1 VLRAGKL
8 SAHAHA
14 FIEALGCAH
23 RVTLLSLRKVRMKPI
38 DSTDP
43 NLEQSPQDDAVIGS
57 ALVVSLGVFA
67 VLGLIAAVA
76 VGLYFAAGVPAPLP
90 ALQPIAAA
98 AKRDADVAAL
108 PAVPLT
114 DATAEAGIA
123 FTHTSGAYGDKLL
136 PETMGGGVAAFDYDN
151 DGDADLLFVNSSN
164 WPWKRDDAAEPTLAL
179 YQNDGQ
185 GKFSDVTA
193 EAGLAISLYGMGV
206 AVGDYNG
213 DGWSDLFLTAVGP
226 NKLLKNEQGEFVDVT
241 AAAGVAGAD
250 DAWSTGC
257 TWLDYNRD
265 GRLDLFVCNYVK
277 WSREI
282 DVAQGFT
289 LTGNER
295 AYGPPLSF
303 EGTLCY
309 LYKNEGEGKFSD
321 VSEAAGI
328 QVYNRQQPEQ
338 KIPAGKSLGVVPFDL
353 DGDGWLDLVVANDTV
368 QNFVFHNRQDGT
380 FEEIGSQAGIA
391 FGSDGSARGAMGI
404 DVARPRNSP
413 AVAVVIGN
421 FANEPTSFFVS
432 QGDPQRMLF
441 TDESISNGLGPQTRL
456 ELKFGVFFFDYDLD
470 GRLDVLA
477 ANGHLEEEINKV
489 VPSQHYKQSP
499 QLFWNAG
506 AEQPTEFVRVPK
518 EKAGEGFSQ
527 PIVGRGA
534 AYADF
539 DGDGDLDIV
548 LTQVGGPARL
558 VRNDQKLG
566 HHWLR
571 VKLTG
576 QGTNPEAQGAIVRL
590 HAGGV
595 VQERCVS
602 PTHGYL
608 SQSELPVTFG
618 LGKSAEIERVE
629 ILWPD
634 GSKQE
639 IAAPKADQLLHISQ
653 PDEAAGDSPSAAAGK
668 S

>member
-1 VLRAGKL
+1 MT
-8 SAHAHA
+8 
-14 FIEALGCAH
+14 E
-23 RVTLLSLRKVRMKPI
+23 PI
-38 DSTDP
+38 PHPDDSP
-43 NLEQSPQDDAVIGS
+43 EQDDAVIGR
-57 ALVVSLGVFA
+57 ALVVSLAVFLVLGVIVAGVVGVYLFA
-67 VLGLIAAVA
+67 V
-76 VGLYFAAGVPAPLP
+76 VPP
-90 ALQPIAAA
+90 APIAADRA
-98 AKRDADVAAL
+98 GPALKRDASIGAV
-108 PAVPLT
+108 PSVPLT
-114 DATAEAGIA
+114 DVTAEAGIA
-123 FTHTSGAYGDKLL
+123 FTHTSGAYGEKLL
-136 PETMGGGVAAFDYDN
+136 PETMGGGVAVIDYDN
-151 DGDADLLFVNSSN
+151 DGDVDLLFVNSTT
-164 WPWKRDDAAEPTLAL
+164 WPWKRASGETVPTLAL
-179 YQNDGQ
+179 YANDGK
-185 GKFSDVTA
+185 GKFSDVTK
-193 EAGLAISLYGMGV
+193 EAGLEISLYGMGA
-206 AVGDYNG
+206 AVGDYDG
-213 DGWSDLFLTAVGP
+213 DGWSDLFLSAVGP
-226 NKLLKNEQGEFVDVT
+226 NRLLKNEQGTFVDVT

-277 WSREI
+277 WSREL
-282 DVAQGFT
+282 DVSQGFT

-309 LYKNEGEGKFSD
+309 LYKNDGEGKFSD
-321 VSEAAGI
+321 VSQAAGI
-328 QVYNRQQPEQ
+328 HVYNSQQPEK

-353 DGDGWLDLVVANDTV
+353 DGDGWLEIVVANDTV
-368 QNFVFHNRQDGT
+368 QNFVFHNQKDGT
-380 FEEIGSQAGIA
+380 FREIGHQAGMA
-391 FGSDGSARGAMGI
+391 FGPDGSARGAMGI

-432 QGDPQRMLF
+432 QGEGQLLF
-441 TDESISNGLGPQTRL
+441 EDQSVSNGLGPQTRL

-489 VPSQHYKQSP
+489 VPSQHYQQPP

-506 AEQPTEFVRVPK
+506 PKEATEFVKVPK
-518 EKAGEGFSQ
+518 DKVGEQFSR

-539 DGDGDLDIV
+539 DGDGDLDVV

-558 VRNDQKLG
+558 FRNDQALG

-571 VKLTG
+571 VKLKG
-576 QGTNPEAQGAIVRL
+576 RGTNPEAQGATVRL

-595 VQERCVS
+595 VQERVVS

-608 SQSELPVTFG
+608 SQSELTVTFG
-618 LGKSAEIERVE
+618 LGPSAAIDKLE
-629 ILWPD
+629 ILWP
-634 GSKQE
+634 GGATQE
-639 IAAPKADQLLHISQ
+639 IAAPQADQLLLISQ
-653 PDEAAGDSPSAAAGK
+653 PDEAQADSGK

>member
-1 VLRAGKL
+1 
-8 SAHAHA
+8 
-14 FIEALGCAH
+14 
-23 RVTLLSLRKVRMKPI
+23 MKP
-38 DSTDP
+38 TE
-43 NLEQSPQDDAVIGS
+43 NLPASADETPEQDDAVIGK
-57 ALVVSLGVFA
+57 ALILSLIVFLA
-67 VLGLIAAVA
+67 LGATVA
-76 VGLYFAAGVPAPLP
+76 GSIGLYFFTKSSPPPAPP
-90 ALQPIAAA
+90 TAFAGAG
-98 AKRDADVAAL
+98 KRVSDVAA
-108 PAVPLT
+108 VPQVELT
-114 DATAEAGIA
+114 DITAESGIA
-123 FTHTSGAYGDKLL
+123 FTQTSGAYGDKLL
-136 PETMGGGVAAFDYDN
+136 PETMGGGVALLDYDN
-151 DGDADLLFVNSSN
+151 DGDSDILFVNSTH
-164 WPWKRDDAAEPTLAL
+164 WPWKVEGTLRVPSDENGTGTVPAAMPTMAL

-185 GKFSDVTA
+185 GKFTDVTA
-193 EAGLAISLYGMGV
+193 AAGLDFSLYGMGA
-206 AVGDYNG
+206 AVGDFDG

-226 NKLLKNEQGEFVDVT
+226 NKLLRNEQGKFVDVT

-309 LYKNEGEGKFSD
+309 LYQNDGAGQFTD

-328 QVYNRQQPEQ
+328 HVYNPQQPEK

-353 DGDGWLDLVVANDTV
+353 DGDGWQDIVVANDTV
-368 QNFVFHNRQDGT
+368 QNFVFHNQGNGK
-380 FEEIGSQAGIA
+380 FAEIGSQAGIA
-391 FGSDGSARGAMGI
+391 FGSDGAARGAMGI
-404 DVARPRNSP
+404 DIARPRNSP

-432 QGDPQRMLF
+432 QGNPERLQFL
-441 TDESISNGLGPQTRL
+441 DESISNGLGPQTRL

-489 VPSQHYKQSP
+489 VPSQHYRQPP

-506 AEQPTEFVRVPK
+506 ADQPTEFVRVPK
-518 EKAGEGFSQ
+518 EKVGEAFSQ

-534 AYADF
+534 AYGDL
-539 DGDGDLDIV
+539 DGDGDLDVV
-548 LTQVGGPARL
+548 LTQVGGPARVL
-558 VRNDQKLG
+558 RNDQQLG

-571 VKLTG
+571 VKLKGRAPNT
-576 QGTNPEAQGAIVRL
+576 EAQGAIIRL

-595 VQERCVS
+595 VQERVVS

-608 SQSELPVTFG
+608 SQSELTVTFG
-618 LGKSAEIERVE
+618 LGEKAEIEKLE
-629 ILWPD
+629 ITWPD

-639 IAAPKADQLLHISQ
+639 ITGPKPDQVLIVAQ
-653 PDEAAGDSPSAAAGK
+653 
-668 S
+668 

>member
-1 VLRAGKL
+1 MNKTKIPPPDAG
-8 SAHAHA
+8 A
-14 FIEALGCAH
+14 E
-23 RVTLLSLRKVRMKPI
+23 
-38 DSTDP
+38 
-43 NLEQSPQDDAVIGS
+43 QDDAVIGK
-57 ALVVSLGVFA
+57 ALILSLIVFL
-67 VLGLIAAVA
+67 VLGATVAGAIGLYYLTRVVPLQAPPIAMAEAGKRQADLAAV
-76 VGLYFAAGVPAPLP
+76 P
-90 ALQPIAAA
+90 
-98 AKRDADVAAL
+98 DVRM
-108 PAVPLT
+108 T
-114 DATAEAGIA
+114 DITAESGIA

-136 PETMGGGVAAFDYDN
+136 PETMGGGVAVFDYDH
-151 DGDADLLFVNSSN
+151 DGDADLLFVNSTN
-164 WPWKRDDAAEPTLAL
+164 WPWKRNADEPQPTLAL
-179 YQNDGQ
+179 YQNDGR
-185 GKFSDVTA
+185 GKFSDVTKD
-193 EAGLAISLYGMGV
+193 AGLDISLYGMGA
-206 AVGDYNG
+206 AVGDYDG

-226 NKLLKNEQGEFVDVT
+226 NKLLRNERGKFVDVT

-257 TWLDYNRD
+257 TWWDYNRD

-295 AYGPPLSF
+295 AYGPPLTF

-309 LYKNEGEGKFSD
+309 LYRNDGEGKFTD
-321 VSEAAGI
+321 VSESSGI
-328 QVYNRQQPEQ
+328 HVYNSQRPEQ

-353 DGDGWLDLVVANDTV
+353 DGDGWQDLVVANDTV
-368 QNFVFHNRQDGT
+368 QNFVFHNQQDGT
-380 FEEIGSQAGIA
+380 FQEIGSQAGIA

-404 DVARPRNSP
+404 DIARPRNNS

-432 QGDPQRMLF
+432 QRDPSLMQFL
-441 TDESISNGLGPQTRL
+441 DESISTGLGPQTRL

-477 ANGHLEEEINKV
+477 ANGHLEEDINKV
-489 VPSQHYKQSP
+489 VPSQHYKQPP

-506 AEQPTEFVRVPK
+506 PEQATEFVRVPQ
-518 EKAGEGFSQ
+518 EKVGEQFSQ

-539 DGDGDLDIV
+539 DGDGDLDVV

-558 VRNDQKLG
+558 LRNDQHLG

-571 VKLTG
+571 VKLKG
-576 QGTNPEAQGAIVRL
+576 RGSNPEAQGAIVRL

-595 VQERCVS
+595 VQERIVS

-618 LGKSAEIERVE
+618 LGQTAEIEKLE
-629 ILWPD
+629 IRWPS
-634 GSKQE
+634 GANQE
-639 IAAPKADQLLHISQ
+639 IAGPQPDQVLILEE
-653 PDEAAGDSPSAAAGK
+653 PDEAAADAGK